1 MATVNRD
8 FEMVLRVRSD
18 MEAAMKRVADLD
30 KELTRLESS
39 ARKAGS
45 GVTAAGAGI
54 SRLSEPMKSAGISAG
69 QYNAA
74 MRQLPMQMT
83 DIVTS
88 LASGQKPWMVAIQ
101 QGGQLKDSFGGVVPA
116 ARALVGA
123 INPVAVAVGAGA
135 AAIGAIA
142 MAAYQGYQE
151 MQRFERALI
160 SSGGVAG
167 ITGGQLADMA
177 AQVGEATGRY
187 GDAAAAAAGLAASG
201 KVTGDTLQ
209 AATQAAVD
217 LAELTGRSIEDTTK
231 QIIALADSPTEMLGK
246 LNDQYAFL
254 TVEVYEHV
262 RSLEEQGRA
271 EDAARVAVEEFA
283 RVHDQRVQEARE
295 RAGWLAE
302 GWRELKAVISGV
314 WNDIQ
319 DIGRTDAEYKLKVAR
334 ENLAKMQGLVQKDAI
349 SAGFAMLNPAAAAMF
364 GGDMAARFGPGKSK
378 ALQEAQALVELR
390 EKEVVLNGM
399 SAAADADRAAA
410 NKAGVDAAR
419 AINDGLDA
427 NASKTERLAAATA
440 ELKRQFQDLRAA
452 PGKASEL
459 LDGVTF
465 GADGSISGGAFDKRM
480 AQLQEQ
486 YRERG
491 SRGAKARKPGR
502 SDADRLEDSAQRDIE
517 NLKQQIAMLGLLE
530 DGETRVS
537 EAARM
542 RYEVTEGKYKAVSQ
556 AAKDALVSN
565 AQTLDVERQRMELDK
580 EMAGVHE
587 RIAQLQGRSTE
598 VALQKTIDK
607 LEEARQEA
615 LKLGDAAKVADIEK
629 LMGLERATSGLDE
642 VLRKMGEFNDRIS
655 QQEQRINIERENG
668 LISSIEAQKRL
679 LELRQQEIAYLQQQ
693 IPMLEAY
700 AATLSGPMQDDVMAK
715 LDAMKTRLLDL
726 QTQGSLLQNT
736 LRNTFESGLAT
747 ALEGLATGTLTLKE
761 AMTGLIQDMI
771 SGMAKLAAQQLAS
784 AATAKLM
791 AMFMKGA
798 TGGGTDIGE
807 GAGKL
812 QTAALMTG
820 GAGLAVK
827 AGGDAV
833 KSGAEELMAAA
844 MTLLIANSMGGFA
857 TGGYTGPGG
866 KYQVAG
872 YVHKGEYVQPSE
884 RLREPGA
891 LEFMRAFHAQGMSAI
906 ERWQTGRDSLRGI
919 APPVTA
925 STPLRYSF
933 AEGGLASGS
942 LPAPQ
947 LNLRLINAFDIEGA
961 IDDYF
966 SSPKGDKTYLNVV
979 GRNATATKTVIS

>member
-30 KELTRLESS
+30 KELSRLESS

-45 GVTAAGAGI
+45 GVSATGAGI
-54 SRLSEPMKSAGISAG
+54 SRLSAPMKSAGISAG

-142 MAAYQGYQE
+142 TAAYQGYQE

-262 RSLEEQGRA
+262 QSLEEQGRA

-283 RVHDQRVQEARE
+283 RVHEQRVQEARE

-319 DIGRTDAEYKLKVAR
+319 DIGRTDTEYKLKVAR
-334 ENLAKMQGLVQKDAI
+334 QNLEKMQGLVQNDAL
-349 SAGFAMLNPAAAAMF
+349 SAAAAVLNPAAAGWF
-364 GGDMAARFGPGKSK
+364 GGDMARRFGPARDAFLK
-378 ALQEAQALVELR
+378 EAQASVDAL
-390 EKEVVLNGM
+390 EKELVLKGM
-399 SAAADADRAAA
+399 AASADADRAAA

-419 AINDGLDA
+419 AINEGLDA

-452 PGKASEL
+452 PGKPSEL

-465 GADGSISGGAFDKRM
+465 GADGSISGGAFDKRL
-480 AQLQEQ
+480 AQLREQ
-486 YRERG
+486 YKERPG
-491 SRGAKARKPGR
+491 KKPRKPAKTDGE
-502 SDADRLEDSAQRDIE
+502 RLEETAQRDIE

-542 RYEVTEGKYKAVSQ
+542 RYEVTEGKYKSVSQ

-565 AQTLDVERQRMELDK
+565 AQTLDVERQRMDLDK
-580 EMAGVHE
+580 EMESVHE
-587 RIAQLQGRSTE
+587 RIAQLQGRGAE
-598 VALQKTIDK
+598 VAQQKTIDK
-607 LEEARQEA
+607 LEQMRQ
-615 LKLGDAAKVADIEK
+615 KLLQSGDAAAAADIEK
-629 LMGLERATSGLDE
+629 LMGLERAQSELDKI
-642 VLRKMGEFNDRIS
+642 LQQFDAFNQRIS
-655 QQEQRINIERENG
+655 QEEQRISIARENG
-668 LISSIEAQKRL
+668 LISSITAQKQL
-679 LELRQQEIAYLQQQ
+679 LELHQQEIAFLQQQ
-693 IPMLEAY
+693 IPLLKAQAAVMEGVAQQEMLARI
-700 AATLSGPMQDDVMAK
+700 
-715 LDAMKTRLLDL
+715 DALKTRLMDL
-726 QTQGSLLQNT
+726 QTQGSLLQT
-736 LRNTFESGLAT
+736 TMGNTFEGGLAT
-747 ALEGLATGTLTLKE
+747 ALEGLATDTLTLKE
-761 AMTGLIQDMI
+761 AVTGLIQDMI

-791 AMFMKGA
+791 AMFMKN
-798 TGGGTDIGE
+798 TGGSDIGKGASE
-807 GAGKL
+807 LTVAAGITAGAGLVINQGAASL
-812 QTAALMTG
+812 QTAATE
-820 GAGLAVK
+820 LA
-827 AGGDAV
+827 
-833 KSGAEELMAAA
+833 SAA
-844 MTLLIANSMGGFA
+844 TLLIIANSMGGFA

-891 LEFMRAFHAQGMSAI
+891 LDFMRAFHAQGMSAI

-919 APPVTA
+919 APPVMA

-933 AEGGLASGS
+933 ADGGLASGS

>member
-18 MEAAMKRVADLD
+18 MEAAMKRVADLE

-45 GVTAAGAGI
+45 GVSATGAGI
-54 SRLSEPMKSAGISAG
+54 SRLSAPMKSAGISAG

-123 INPVAVAVGAGA
+123 INPVAVAVGAGS

-142 MAAYQGYQE
+142 TAAYQGYQE

-283 RVHDQRVQEARE
+283 RVHEQRVQEARE

-319 DIGRTDAEYKLKVAR
+319 DIGRTDTEYKLKVAR
-334 ENLAKMQGLVQKDAI
+334 QNLEKMQGLVQNDAL
-349 SAGFAMLNPAAAAMF
+349 SAAAAVLNPAAAGWF
-364 GGDMAARFGPGKSK
+364 GGDMARRFGPARDAFLKD
-378 ALQEAQALVELR
+378 AQATVDAL
-390 EKEVVLNGM
+390 EKELVLKGM

-410 NKAGVDAAR
+410 SKAGVDATR

-427 NASKTERLAAATA
+427 NASNTERLAAAAA

-452 PGKASEL
+452 PGKPSEL

-502 SDADRLEDSAQRDIE
+502 SDADRLEDSAKRDIE

-580 EMAGVHE
+580 EMESVHE
-587 RIAQLQGRSTE
+587 RIAQLQGRGAE

-607 LEEARQEA
+607 LEQMRQ
-615 LKLGDAAKVADIEK
+615 KLLQSGDAAAAADIEK
-629 LMGLERATSGLDE
+629 LMGLERAQSELDKI
-642 VLRKMGEFNDRIS
+642 LQQFDAFNQRIS
-655 QQEQRINIERENG
+655 QEEQRINIARENG
-668 LISSIEAQKRL
+668 LISSITAQKQL
-679 LELRQQEIAYLQQQ
+679 LELQQQEIAFLQQQ
-693 IPMLEAY
+693 IPLLEAQ
-700 AATLSGPMQDDVMAK
+700 AAVMEGVAQQEM
-715 LDAMKTRLLDL
+715 LARIDALKTRLMDL
-726 QTQGSLLQNT
+726 QTQGSLLQT
-736 LRNTFESGLAT
+736 TMRNTFESGLAT

-791 AMFMKGA
+791 AMFMKN
-798 TGGGTDIGE
+798 TGGSDIGKGASE
-807 GAGKL
+807 LTVAAGITAGAGLVINQGAASL
-812 QTAALMTG
+812 QTAA
-820 GAGLAVK
+820 AELA
-827 AGGDAV
+827 
-833 KSGAEELMAAA
+833 SAA
-844 MTLLIANSMGGFA
+844 TLLIIANSMGGFA

-891 LEFMRAFHAQGMSAI
+891 LDFMRAFHAQGMSAI
-906 ERWQTGRDSLRGI
+906 ERWQTGRDSLRGV

-933 AEGGLASGS
+933 ADGGLASGS

>member
-30 KELTRLESS
+30 KELARLESS

-54 SRLSEPMKSAGISAG
+54 SRLSAPMKSAGISAG

-142 MAAYQGYQE
+142 TAAYQGYQE

-283 RVHDQRVQEARE
+283 RVHEQRVQEARE

-319 DIGRTDAEYKLKVAR
+319 DIGRTDTEYKLKVAR
-334 ENLAKMQGLVQKDAI
+334 QNLEKMQGLVQNDAL
-349 SAGFAMLNPAAAAMF
+349 SAAAAVLNPAAAGWF
-364 GGDMAARFGPGKSK
+364 GGDMARRFGPARDAFLKD
-378 ALQEAQALVELR
+378 AQATVDAL
-390 EKEVVLNGM
+390 EKELVLKGM

-410 NKAGVDAAR
+410 SKAGVDATR

-452 PGKASEL
+452 PGKPSEL

-502 SDADRLEDSAQRDIE
+502 SDADRLEDSAKRDIE

-537 EAARM
+537 EAARR

-580 EMAGVHE
+580 EMESVHE
-587 RIAQLQGRSTE
+587 RIAQLQGRGAE

-607 LEEARQEA
+607 LEQMRQ
-615 LKLGDAAKVADIEK
+615 KLLQSGDAAAAADIEK
-629 LMGLERATSGLDE
+629 LMGLERAQSELDKI
-642 VLRKMGEFNDRIS
+642 LQQFDAFNQRIS
-655 QQEQRINIERENG
+655 QEEQRINIARENG
-668 LISSIEAQKRL
+668 LISSITAQKQL
-679 LELRQQEIAYLQQQ
+679 LELHQQEIAFLQQQ
-693 IPMLEAY
+693 IPLLEAQ
-700 AATLSGPMQDDVMAK
+700 AAVMEGVAQQEM
-715 LDAMKTRLLDL
+715 LARIDALKTRLMDL
-726 QTQGSLLQNT
+726 QTQGSLLQT
-736 LRNTFESGLAT
+736 TMRNTFESGLAT

-791 AMFMKGA
+791 AMFMKN
-798 TGGGTDIGE
+798 TGGSDIGKGASE
-807 GAGKL
+807 LTVAAGITAGAGLVINQGAASL
-812 QTAALMTG
+812 QTAA
-820 GAGLAVK
+820 AELA
-827 AGGDAV
+827 
-833 KSGAEELMAAA
+833 SAA
-844 MTLLIANSMGGFA
+844 TLLIIANSMGGFA

-891 LEFMRAFHAQGMSAI
+891 LDFMRAFHAQGMSAI
-906 ERWQTGRDSLRGI
+906 ERWQTGRDSLRGV

-933 AEGGLASGS
+933 ADGGLASGS